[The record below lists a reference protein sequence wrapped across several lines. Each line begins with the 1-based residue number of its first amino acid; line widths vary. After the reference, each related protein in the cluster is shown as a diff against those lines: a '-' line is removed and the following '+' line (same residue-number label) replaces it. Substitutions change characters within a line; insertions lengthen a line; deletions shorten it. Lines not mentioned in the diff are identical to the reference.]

1 MWAAVFEL
9 FWCIFMV
16 REIVLVGVFF
26 FEIIAGLVVI
36 SSTLG
41 FEFLCDKVDSECNN
55 G

>member
-1 MWAAVFEL
+1 MRAAEFEL
-9 FWCIFMV
+9 FWCIFMI
-16 REIVLVGVFF
+16 RHIVLVRVFF

-41 FEFLCDKVDSECNN
+41 FEFLCGKVDSECNN